1 MFLCGL
7 APLLRIILKLV
18 IRSLRREKKSP
29 GETELVEKC
38 ALETLQVEKMKLMA
52 ANQRLEQE
60 NDLLY
65 LKHMKTLIGMRTEI
79 GR

>member
-7 APLLRIILKLV
+7 APLLRIILKLM
-18 IRSLRREKKSP
+18 IRSLRREKKGP
-29 GETELVEKC
+29 GETEFIEKC
-38 ALETLQVEKMKLMA
+38 SFSSLQAEKMKLMA

-65 LKHMKTLIGMRTEI
+65 LEHMKTFIGMRTEI